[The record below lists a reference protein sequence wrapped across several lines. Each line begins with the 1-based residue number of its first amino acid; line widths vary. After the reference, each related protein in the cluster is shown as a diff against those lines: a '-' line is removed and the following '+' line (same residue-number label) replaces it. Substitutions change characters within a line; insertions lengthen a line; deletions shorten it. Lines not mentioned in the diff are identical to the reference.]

1 MDHTVVTHLAG
12 ALYSSGRAGGGDD
25 TVARLKRKLT
35 SHREMV
41 SRDFRD
47 FDNPTFMI
55 WSPYV
60 AAGVK
65 VDGLKE
71 MVAGWPTDHGS
82 LKLVIN
88 SAYTSAMQSLL
99 DLAARDD
106 GHTEEPFYRMCQ
118 LLTHLRSSEN
128 RRVGVRIE

>member
-1 MDHTVVTHLAG
+1 
-12 ALYSSGRAGGGDD
+12 
-25 TVARLKRKLT
+25 
-35 SHREMV
+35 MV
-41 SRDFRD
+41 RRDFRD

-60 AAGVK
+60 AAGAK
-65 VDGLKE
+65 VDGLRE
-71 MVAGWPTDHGS
+71 MAREWPTDHGS

-88 SAYTSAMQSLL
+88 GEYTSAMQSLL

-118 LLTHLRSSEN
+118 LLTHLRASTN
-128 RRVGVRIE
+128 RRVRVRIE